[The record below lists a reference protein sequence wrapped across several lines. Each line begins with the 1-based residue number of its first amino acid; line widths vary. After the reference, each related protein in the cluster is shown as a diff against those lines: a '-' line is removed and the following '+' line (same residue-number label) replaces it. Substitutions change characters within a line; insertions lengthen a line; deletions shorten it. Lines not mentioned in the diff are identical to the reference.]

1 MSRNRCAPVLLTYD
15 RVPLSASRSEEKAV
29 AQECFVIQNPRGKT
43 CERFPQIAFN
53 GVMRTLAY
61 VVPNALVASSS
72 NMAGLLWRNRLT
84 TSRPTLVAVC
94 VVITAG
100 LGSVDYLT
108 GYEQTFLLFYLVPI
122 GLGTWFGSFWIG
134 FAFSALSI
142 VAWVV
147 ADVAAGVPTVGL
159 WNIGMALGSYAVFT
173 TLLLK
178 LRTLLNELD
187 QRVRDRTAAL
197 KREMAERER
206 LDQEIAEVADRERR
220 RLGQNLHDNLGQ
232 HLTGTALAAQ
242 VLREKLADR
251 SATEV
256 AEADKVVQ
264 YIEEG
269 IDLTRNLARGFF
281 SPELEADGLDVAL
294 HGLAANITER
304 FRVPCTFNGDD
315 AIHVGDATTAT
326 QLYHIAQEAAMNA
339 VKHAGANKID
349 IELARSGQKLTLA
362 VSDDGR
368 GFPQKIPEPPGLG
381 LRLMA
386 HGASLIGGK
395 LAITRNRDGGT
406 VVTCKLSKPQS
417 AH

>member
-1 MSRNRCAPVLLTYD
+1 MSDT
-15 RVPLSASRSEEKAV
+15 EM
-29 AQECFVIQNPRGKT
+29 
-43 CERFPQIAFN
+43 CERFREIVFN
-53 GVMRTLAY
+53 GVMPTLAY
-61 VVPNALVASSS
+61 VTPNQLLPSSL
-72 NMAGLLWRNRLT
+72 NIAGLLWRKRLT
-84 TSRPTLVAVC
+84 TSRFTLIAVC
-94 VVITAG
+94 VVITG
-100 LGSVDYLT
+100 VLGYVDYLT

-122 GLGTWFGSFWIG
+122 GLGTWFGNFRIG
-134 FAFSALSI
+134 FAFSVMSI
-142 VAWVV
+142 VAWVTS
-147 ADVAAGVPTVGL
+147 DVAAGVPTVGL

-173 TLLLK
+173 GLLSK

-187 QRVRDRTAAL
+187 LRVRDRTAAL

-220 RLGQNLHDNLGQ
+220 RLGQNLHDSLGQ

-242 VLREKLADR
+242 VLRDKLANR
-251 SATEV
+251 SAAEV
-256 AEADKVVQ
+256 ADADKVVY

-281 SPELEADGLDVAL
+281 SPELEADGLNVAL
-294 HGLAANITER
+294 QGLAENISER

-326 QLYHIAQEAAMNA
+326 QLYHIAQEAVINA
-339 VKHAGANKID
+339 VKHASANRID
-349 IELARSGQKLTLA
+349 IELAQNGQKLTLA

-368 GFPQKIPEPPGLG
+368 GFPEKLPEPPGLG

-395 LAITRNRDGGT
+395 LAIAPNRDGGT
-406 VVTCKLSKPQS
+406 LVTCKLNKPQPV
-417 AH
+417 H

>member
-1 MSRNRCAPVLLTYD
+1 MP
-15 RVPLSASRSEEKAV
+15 
-29 AQECFVIQNPRGKT
+29 
-43 CERFPQIAFN
+43 
-53 GVMRTLAY
+53 TLAY
-61 VVPNALVASSS
+61 VGPNPLLPLSS
-72 NMAGLLWRNRLT
+72 NMAGLLWRKRLT
-84 TSRPTLVAVC
+84 NSRFTLVTVC
-94 VVITAG
+94 VAITAG
-100 LGSVDYLT
+100 LGYVDYLT

-122 GLGTWFGSFWIG
+122 GLGTWFGDFWLGFTFSVMSIG
-134 FAFSALSI
+134 
-142 VAWVV
+142 AWVV
-147 ADVAAGVPTVGL
+147 SDVAAGVPTVGL

-173 TLLLK
+173 SLLSK

-206 LDQEIAEVADRERR
+206 LDQEIAGVADRERR
-220 RLGQNLHDNLGQ
+220 RLGQTLHDSLGQ

-256 AEADKVVQ
+256 PEADKVVQ

-281 SPELEADGLDVAL
+281 SPELDADGLDVAL
-294 HGLAANITER
+294 NGLAANISER
-304 FRVPCTFNGDD
+304 FRVPCSFNGDE
-315 AIHVGDATTAT
+315 AVRVGDALTAT

-339 VKHAGANKID
+339 VKHAGASRID
-349 IELARSGQKLTLA
+349 IELARNGQKLTLA

-368 GFPQKIPEPPGLG
+368 GFPQKIPKPPGLG

-395 LAITRNRDGGT
+395 LAITRKQDGGT
-406 VVTCKLSKPQS
+406 LVTCNLNAIQS
-417 AH
+417 AD

>member
-1 MSRNRCAPVLLTYD
+1 MP
-15 RVPLSASRSEEKAV
+15 
-29 AQECFVIQNPRGKT
+29 
-43 CERFPQIAFN
+43 
-53 GVMRTLAY
+53 TLAY
-61 VVPNALVASSS
+61 VGPNPLLASSS
-72 NMAGLLWRNRLT
+72 NMAGLLWRKRLT
-84 TSRPTLVAVC
+84 NSRFTLVTVC
-94 VVITAG
+94 VVITGG
-100 LGSVDYLT
+100 LGYVDYLT

-122 GLGTWFGSFWIG
+122 GLGTWFGNFWIG
-134 FAFSALSI
+134 FTFSVMSI

-147 ADVAAGVPTVGL
+147 SDVAAGVPTVGL
-159 WNIGMALGSYAVFT
+159 WNIGMALGSYTVFT
-173 TLLLK
+173 SLLSK

-220 RLGQNLHDNLGQ
+220 RLGQNLHDSLGQ

-242 VLREKLADR
+242 VLRDKLANR
-251 SATEV
+251 SAAEV
-256 AEADKVVQ
+256 ADADKVVN

-281 SPELEADGLDVAL
+281 SPELEADGLNVAL
-294 HGLAANITER
+294 QGLAENISER

-315 AIHVGDATTAT
+315 AVHVGDATTAT
-326 QLYHIAQEAAMNA
+326 QLYHIAQEAAINA
-339 VKHAGANKID
+339 VKHASANRID
-349 IELARSGQKLTLA
+349 IELAQNGQKLTLV

-368 GFPQKIPEPPGLG
+368 GFPEKLPEPPGLG

-395 LAITRNRDGGT
+395 LAIARNRDGGT
-406 VVTCKLSKPQS
+406 LVTCELNKPACS
-417 AH
+417 LKPELL